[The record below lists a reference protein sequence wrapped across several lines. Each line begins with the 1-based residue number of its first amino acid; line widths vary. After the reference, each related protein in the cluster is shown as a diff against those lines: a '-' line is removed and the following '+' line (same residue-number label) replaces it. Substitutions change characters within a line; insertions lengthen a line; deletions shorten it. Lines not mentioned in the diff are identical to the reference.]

1 MLVNGY
7 KANENEKFIYYKSI
21 DHAYVIICLY
31 VDDFLIFAFNM
42 NIINAI
48 KLLLKNNFDMKDLS
62 ESNIILGMSY

>member
-21 DHAYVIICLY
+21 DHAHVIICLY